1 MICTFKIIICFVLF
15 IIKIGCSPQQKNHP
29 IAHISSSYLPLSSY
43 LTLSCRTIPLVTKT
57 FRYYF
62 HDIFSIGMVNTLLA
76 IFIKNEL
83 VIHNDA
89 FFYPVKKN
97 NDNSFKEQSRHNI
110 CDIRREE
117 ADYIAGSCKHWNNK
131 EIS

>member
-1 MICTFKIIICFVLF
+1 MICTFKNYNLF
-15 IIKIGCSPQQKNHP
+15 CVIYDKNWP
-29 IAHISSSYLPLSSY
+29 LSVAGEIAHFISSY

-62 HDIFSIGMVNTLLA
+62 HNIFSIGMVNTLLA

-97 NDNSFKEQSRHNI
+97 NGNSFKE
-110 CDIRREE
+110 
-117 ADYIAGSCKHWNNK
+117 
-131 EIS
+131 

>member
-1 MICTFKIIICFVLF
+1 MICTFKNYNLF
-15 IIKIGCSPQQKNHP
+15 CVFYDKNWP
-29 IAHISSSYLPLSSY
+29 LSVAGEIAQTNSSHSTLSSY

-57 FRYYF
+57 FRYYS
-62 HDIFSIGMVNTLLA
+62 HNIFSIGMVNTLLA

-97 NDNSFKEQSRHNI
+97 NGNSFKE
-110 CDIRREE
+110 
-117 ADYIAGSCKHWNNK
+117 
-131 EIS
+131 

>member
-1 MICTFKIIICFVLF
+1 MICTFKNYNLF
-15 IIKIGCSPQQKNHP
+15 CVIYDKNWP
-29 IAHISSSYLPLSSY
+29 LSVAGEIAHTNSSSPLSSY

-62 HDIFSIGMVNTLLA
+62 HNIFSIGMVNTLLA

-97 NDNSFKEQSRHNI
+97 NGNSFKE
-110 CDIRREE
+110 
-117 ADYIAGSCKHWNNK
+117 
-131 EIS
+131 

>member
-1 MICTFKIIICFVLF
+1 MICTFKNYNLF
-15 IIKIGCSPQQKNHP
+15 CVIYDKNWPLSVAGEITHTN
-29 IAHISSSYLPLSSY
+29 SSYSPLSSY

-62 HDIFSIGMVNTLLA
+62 HNIFSIGMVNTLLA

-97 NDNSFKEQSRHNI
+97 NGNSFKE
-110 CDIRREE
+110 
-117 ADYIAGSCKHWNNK
+117 
-131 EIS
+131 

>member
-1 MICTFKIIICFVLF
+1 MICTFKNYNLF
-15 IIKIGCSPQQKNHP
+15 CVIYDKNWP
-29 IAHISSSYLPLSSY
+29 LSVAGEIAQTNSSSLLSSY

-62 HDIFSIGMVNTLLA
+62 HNIFSIGMVNTLLA

-97 NDNSFKEQSRHNI
+97 NGNSFKE
-110 CDIRREE
+110 
-117 ADYIAGSCKHWNNK
+117 
-131 EIS
+131 